1 MRKYSDRAGLS
12 TLSEIN
18 VTPLLDLAFVLL
30 IIFMISTPLLD
41 QSIELQAPTSDAA
54 TTDVDPRLVRVI
66 SIDRLGVIFL
76 GEDEIS
82 SDALEGRLMELKNA
96 GELEAV
102 VIRADRDLGV
112 QRLVDIMDALQR
124 TGITR
129 AGVVT
134 QRPGQ

>member
-1 MRKYSDRAGLS
+1 MRKYSDRAGLT

-66 SIDRLGVIFL
+66 AIDRTGVIFL
-76 GEDEIS
+76 GEDEIAPE
-82 SDALEGRLMELKNA
+82 ALEGRLRVLNEA

-102 VIRADRDLGV
+102 VIRADRDLAV
-112 QRLVDIMDALQR
+112 QRLVDIMDVLQR

-134 QRPGQ
+134 QRPEQ

>member
-30 IIFMISTPLLD
+30 IIFMICTPLLD

-54 TTDVDPRLVRVI
+54 TTDVDPSLVRII
-66 SIDRLGVIFL
+66 SIDQAGIIFL

-82 SDALEGRLMELKNA
+82 PDALEGRLREMNAA

-102 VIRADRDLGV
+102 VIRADHELPV